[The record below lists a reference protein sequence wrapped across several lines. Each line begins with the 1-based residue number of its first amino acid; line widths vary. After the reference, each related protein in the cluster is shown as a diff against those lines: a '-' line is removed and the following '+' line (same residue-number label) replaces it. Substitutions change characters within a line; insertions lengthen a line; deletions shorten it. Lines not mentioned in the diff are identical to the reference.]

1 MIVYFARP
9 PLRWRTAALAA
20 ASFSRVTHCAP
31 CSAGWVLERTF
42 KDVRYIPVEVYLR
55 ACPFPLLAVE
65 AGDEPVE
72 FPQLSGP
79 YPVIGAIRKRL
90 LGRFAPWPECCL
102 GSTCNLLLLA
112 GVKVPTTIST
122 PASLLRWLARDHEVR
137 LVQRHPERRA

>member
-9 PLRWRTAALAA
+9 PLRFGTAVLAA
-20 ASFSRVTHCAP
+20 ASFSRITHCAP

-65 AGDEPVE
+65 AGAEPVE
-72 FPQLSGP
+72 FPQYSGP
-79 YPVIGAIRKRL
+79 YPVLGAIRKRL
-90 LGRFAPWPECCL
+90 LGRHAPWPDCCL
-102 GSTCNLLLLA
+102 GCTAFLLTRA
-112 GVKVPTTIST
+112 GVRVPTNLST

-137 LVQRHPERRA
+137 AVQRHPE